1 MDGSELVPSGFDIT
15 MELWHDASRMM
26 IVRLSVSVHAE
37 MKTGRVSLISLGTS
51 YTYVHYDVNFS
62 HEIG

>member
-37 MKTGRVSLISLGTS
+37 MKTRTSQFNKLG
-51 YTYVHYDVNFS
+51 N
-62 HEIG
+62 